1 MLITLRKMTQEEVE
15 KCVREALEYIFPE
28 EDIKENPTLC
38 GTCYV
43 KCNTVEEYQRVKKW
57 IEDRDKVVIPK
68 QVLVT
73 NLLNCISLKDGKLY
87 PEYVVN
93 EGDRVVSYADFTNI
107 FNKEEKSDIEKHL
120 EIIEKELVIIKN
132 LLKK

>member
-1 MLITLRKMTQEEVE
+1 MTQEEAE
-15 KCVREALEYIFPE
+15 KSIREILDYIFPE
-28 EDIKENPTLC
+28 EGMEEDATLR

-57 IEDRDKVVIPK
+57 IEDRDKTVIPK

-73 NLLNCISLKDGKLY
+73 NLLNCISLKDGRLY
-87 PEYVVN
+87 PEYVAN
-93 EGDRVVSYADFTNI
+93 EGDRVISYADFTSI

-132 LLKK
+132 LLRKVTL